1 MLLAAAGA
9 AGLGFVSFA
18 PNRILSGRPIPLWEA
33 VGAVTLTVCG
43 AMALTLA
50 ISVVGARQRWSDWLA
65 LAVALAA
72 LIGLPVVAGQAA
84 SGLVDGSPARV
95 SLGAGFWTLLLAA
108 ALLGVDAL
116 QRLSLPL
123 WLRSAVVIVSP
134 LALLAAGIAGI
145 FDDLSLAREYAN
157 RRDAFLGEL
166 GRHVILVAA
175 AVATAALIGMPL
187 GIAARAR
194 PRLGSSLFA
203 VLNLLQTVPSIALFG
218 LLIGPLSLLAN
229 SLPILQTLGL
239 RGIGIAPALIA
250 LVLYSLLPVVRN
262 TQAGLAAVPAAVVE
276 AARGM
281 GMARAQILWR
291 VELPLAWPVLLAG
304 LRVVTVQAI
313 GLAVVAALI
322 GAGGLGTFV
331 FQGLGQNAVDLVLLG
346 ALATIA
352 VALIADFSFQLLIAM
367 AERT

>member
-1 MLLAAAGA
+1 MLLAAAGT
-9 AGLGFVSFA
+9 AGFGFVSFA

-33 VGAVTLTVCG
+33 VGPL
-43 AMALTLA
+43 ALGLCIAAAALLA
-50 ISVVGARQRWSDWLA
+50 LASIRPRRWSHWLS

-72 LIGLPVVAGQAA
+72 FTGLPVAAGSAA
-84 SGLVDGSPARV
+84 SALVDGSPARV
-95 SLGAGFWTLLLAA
+95 ALGGGFWILLFAA
-108 ALLGVDAL
+108 ALLAIDAL
-116 QRLSLPL
+116 QRLALPL
-123 WLRSAVVIVSP
+123 WLRSIVVVAPP
-134 LALLAAGIAGI
+134 LALLAAGIGGN

-157 RRDAFLGEL
+157 RRDMFRGEL
-166 GRHVILVAA
+166 GRHLVLVGV
-175 AVATAALIGMPL
+175 AVGLAALVGMPL
-187 GIAARAR
+187 GLVARAR
-194 PRLGSSLFA
+194 PRLGRGLDA

-218 LLIGPLSLLAN
+218 LLIGPLSMLAS

-262 TQAGLAAVPAAVVE
+262 TQAGLAAVPTAVVD

-281 GMARAQILWR
+281 GMGPAQILWR

-352 VALIADFSFQLLIAM
+352 VALIADFGFQLLIAT
-367 AERT
+367 AGRAP